1 MLAGFCQI
9 AFVAT
14 TNTRIQA
21 ATPDHLRGRVMALYA
36 QALMGVGPV
45 GSFQAGSLAH
55 FFGAPVAMTFGA
67 VVSAL
72 YLTFNRLTRPAVFT
86 REPRPEE

>member
-1 MLAGFCQI
+1 
-9 AFVAT
+9 
-14 TNTRIQA
+14 
-21 ATPDHLRGRVMALYA
+21 MALYA

-45 GSFQAGSLAH
+45 GSFQAGTIAH

-72 YLTFNRLTRPAVFT
+72 FVGASRLSRPAVF
-86 REPRPEE
+86 RADLPEDGIRPLG